1 MPDEENNDADVDAD
15 DGGPEA
21 VDEWGNA
28 PDPARLLRKPKNR
41 GVYCMH
47 PQIILNVIQR
57 KSEFIVSKLNV
68 TVAYTEAPLFLFLF
82 FSFCFIFLVLFRR
95 F

>member
-1 MPDEENNDADVDAD
+1 
-15 DGGPEA
+15 
-21 VDEWGNA
+21 
-28 PDPARLLRKPKNR
+28 
-41 GVYCMH
+41 VYCMH

-68 TVAYTEAPLFLFLF
+68 TVAYTEAPLFLFFF